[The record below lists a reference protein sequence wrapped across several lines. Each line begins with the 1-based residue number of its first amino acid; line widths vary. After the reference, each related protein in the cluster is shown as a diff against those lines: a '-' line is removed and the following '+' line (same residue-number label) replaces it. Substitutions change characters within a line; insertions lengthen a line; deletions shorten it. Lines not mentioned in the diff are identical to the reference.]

1 MILAATGYN
10 ATMILAATSQQY
22 AIVVLAATGQFTTM
36 VLAATPLTAHW
47 NTIVCMYET
56 QARQQNSPLC
66 AFSPHFTL
74 CLFVPQI
81 CSNPWQRWE
90 QMLEGII
97 AIPADF

>member
-1 MILAATGYN
+1 MLLWYWLLLASSMLLWYWLL
-10 ATMILAATSQQY
+10 LASLLLWY
-22 AIVVLAATGQFTTM
+22 WLPRHSLPIG
-36 VLAATPLTAHW
+36 H
-47 NTIVCMYET
+47 TIVCMYET
-56 QARQQNSPLC
+56 LARQQNSPLC